1 MSIEKFNN
9 FISKTLMVFLLFMT
23 GFLAYVNKNF
33 SNCTHSYN
41 FFKPNSVYSFQQQ
54 NISINSLSARKD
66 CVIKKIK
73 NNIDSLVCQ
82 YSAVFSCCKINLKK
96 TIYSFVRISPIT
108 SKLAVNTLFYIRAP

>member
-9 FISKTLMVFLLFMT
+9 FIYKTLMVFLLFMT
-23 GFLAYVNKNF
+23 GVLAYVNKNF
-33 SNCTHSYN
+33 SNCTHSHN

-82 YSAVFSCCKINLKK
+82 YSAVFSCCKIAFRKAL
-96 TIYSFVRISPIT
+96 YSFVRITPINKN
-108 SKLAVNTLFYIRAP
+108 SSINALFYIRAP